1 MKKIKLFF
9 IAILFV
15 ACSDSSDDGYGSNN
29 NYNNDNNNNN
39 STNTVNLSWTMGTN
53 YVTNIKVG
61 QTITWTWAGGNHN
74 LVSTS
79 GVETFDS
86 GYHSQ
91 TGYKFS
97 HTFSSVGTTY
107 YECTPHSGSM
117 YGQVNVTN

>member
-1 MKKIKLFF
+1 MKKIKLLF

-29 NYNNDNNNNN
+29 NYNNDNNNN
-39 STNTVNLSWTMGTN
+39 TNTVNLSWTMGTN

-61 QTITWTWAGGNHN
+61 QTITWTWGGGNHN

-97 HTFSSVGTTY
+97 HTFNSVGTTY

>member
-1 MKKIKLFF
+1 MKKIKILL
-9 IAILFV
+9 IAVLFV

-29 NYNNDNNNNN
+29 NYNNDNNNN
-39 STNTVNLSWTMGTN
+39 TNTVNLSWTMGTN

-61 QTITWTWAGGNHN
+61 QTITWTWGGGNHN

-97 HTFSSVGTTY
+97 HTFNSVGTTY

>member
-1 MKKIKLFF
+1 MKKIKLLF

-39 STNTVNLSWTMGTN
+39 TNTVNLSWTMGTN

-61 QTITWTWAGGNHN
+61 QTITWTWGGGNHN

-97 HTFSSVGTTY
+97 HTFNSVGTTY

>member
-1 MKKIKLFF
+1 MKKIKILL
-9 IAILFV
+9 IAVLFV

-29 NYNNDNNNNN
+29 NYNNDNNNN